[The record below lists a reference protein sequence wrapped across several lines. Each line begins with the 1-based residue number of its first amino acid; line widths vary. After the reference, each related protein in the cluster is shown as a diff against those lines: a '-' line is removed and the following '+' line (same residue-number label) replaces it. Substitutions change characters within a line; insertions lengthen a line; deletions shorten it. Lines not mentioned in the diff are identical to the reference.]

1 MSSNSINSRMAA
13 RRNHSLTR
21 RWTSGSGTRRRSGR
35 GGKNGTRPAVHFSL
49 LPLPPFQPDQKTV
62 AQHHRDRVSMKAIPP
77 PSLVLIPAQF
87 CFRFFMILLHPV
99 ATVRILDQHGQ
110 GRVGREVTPEIFPV
124 PALAASGALPNQPTD
139 MAGAIPI
146 HPPATQREKLGPQP
160 PFRSFAPCDRLPG
173 LERLRRQHGIGPEH
187 RAALPPTERHT
198 EIGPHGYHVPL
209 PSLLQAVQEIGIIPV
224 IGITGHARVSYSTGI
239 GLIQQR
245 QGKL

>member
-1 MSSNSINSRMAA
+1 MSSSSINSRMAA

-124 PALAASGALPNQPTD
+124 PALAASGALPKQPAD
-139 MAGAIPI
+139 VAGAIPI
-146 HPPATQREKLGPQP
+146 LRPPLRQIQPRGHQPGPCALGIMTIHRDLTVGQVPRRPRVLVRDADRMP
-160 PFRSFAPCDRLPG
+160 P
-173 LERLRRQHGIGPEH
+173 
-187 RAALPPTERHT
+187 
-198 EIGPHGYHVPL
+198 
-209 PSLLQAVQEIGIIPV
+209 LLLKP
-224 IGITGHARVSYSTGI
+224 
-239 GLIQQR
+239 
-245 QGKL
+245 